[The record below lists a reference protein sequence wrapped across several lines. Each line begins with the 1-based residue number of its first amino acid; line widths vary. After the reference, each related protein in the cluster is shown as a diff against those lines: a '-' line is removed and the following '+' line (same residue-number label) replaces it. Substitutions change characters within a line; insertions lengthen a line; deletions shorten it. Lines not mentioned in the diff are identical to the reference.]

1 MLLGGLPAL
10 SPYPAVH
17 PPVRGMEADLAQEA
31 GSMSKSCPQFAEM
44 LGLSSLTP
52 PPGGETG

>member
-17 PPVRGMEADLAQEA
+17 LPVRGMEAGLAQEA
-31 GSMSKSCPQFAEM
+31 GRVSKSCPQFTEM

-52 PPGGETG
+52 PPGGEMG